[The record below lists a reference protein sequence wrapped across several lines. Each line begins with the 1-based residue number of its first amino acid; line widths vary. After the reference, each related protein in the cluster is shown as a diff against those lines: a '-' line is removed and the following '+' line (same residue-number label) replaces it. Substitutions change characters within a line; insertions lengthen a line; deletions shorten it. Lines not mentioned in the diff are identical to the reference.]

1 MLPMPT
7 LTLAYTMAKR
17 RFAIPTRKTVPRHE
31 YAPPPRRAFRANV
44 VALSALSILAIIAVI
59 SLGAPLLAPYD
70 PLAVSPAQQFL
81 PPSWE
86 HPAGTDLFGRD
97 VATRVLYGGRLS
109 LGIGMLAVPLA
120 AIPGT
125 FLGLIAGYYGKRVDR
140 LVSWAVDVM
149 LAFPSILL
157 ALTLM
162 AVLGTGAA
170 NVVLAVGIAGIPQY
184 ARLVRG
190 QVLVTRRLP
199 YIRAAQ
205 TVGCTNIRIVLR
217 HILPNVLGPIIVLA
231 TLDVGWA
238 ILNASA
244 LSFLG
249 LGVQPPTPEWGA
261 MLNEGR
267 GYLRD
272 APWVTA
278 APGLAIALAVLSVNL
293 LGDALH
299 DSLNPRRRAR
309 Q

>member
-1 MLPMPT
+1 
-7 LTLAYTMAKR
+7 MARR

-31 YAPPPRRAFRANV
+31 YAPAPRRRLAANPA
-44 VALSALSILAIIAVI
+44 ALAALFFLFAIAVA
-59 SLGAPLLAPYD
+59 SLAAPLLSPYD
-70 PLAVSPAQQFL
+70 PIAIDPAQQFL
-81 PPSWE
+81 PPSRE

-97 VATRVLYGGRLS
+97 VATRVLYGGRYS
-109 LGIGMLAVPLA
+109 LGIGLLAVIMA
-120 AIPGT
+120 VIPGT
-125 FLGLIAGYYGKRVDR
+125 ALGLLAGYYGKRVDTFISW
-140 LVSWAVDVM
+140 LVNVM

-157 ALTLM
+157 ALTLI

-190 QVLVTRRLP
+190 QVLADRRQP
-199 YIRAAQ
+199 YVRAAW
-205 TVGCTNIRIVLR
+205 TVGCTHTRILLR
-217 HILPNVLGPIIVLA
+217 HILPNILGPLVVLA

-238 ILNASA
+238 MLNASA

-278 APGLAIALAVLSVNL
+278 APGLMIALTVLCVNL
-293 LGDALH
+293 LGDALRDNLDPRH
-299 DSLNPRRRAR
+299 RNPR
-309 Q
+309 

>member
-1 MLPMPT
+1 
-7 LTLAYTMAKR
+7 MAKR

-31 YAPPPRRAFRANV
+31 YAPPPRRRLAANPA
-44 VALSALSILAIIAVI
+44 ALAAIIVLLAIAAT
-59 SLGAPLLAPYD
+59 SLAAPLLSPHD
-70 PLAVSPAQQFL
+70 PLAMEPARQFL

-86 HPAGTDLFGRD
+86 HAAGTDLFGRD
-97 VATRVLYGGRLS
+97 VATRVLYGGRFS
-109 LGIGMLAVPLA
+109 LGIGLLAVVIA

-125 FLGLIAGYYGKRVDR
+125 ALGLLGGYYGKRVDTF
-140 LVSWAVDVM
+140 VSWLVDVM

-157 ALTLM
+157 ALALI

-190 QVLVTRRLP
+190 QVLTVRRQP
-199 YIRAAQ
+199 YIRAAW
-205 TVGCTNIRIVLR
+205 TVGCTHSRILVR
-217 HILPNVLGPIIVLA
+217 HILPNILGPLIVLA
-231 TLDVGWA
+231 TLDIGWA

-272 APWVTA
+272 APWVTT
-278 APGLAIALAVLSVNL
+278 APGLAIALTVLGVNL
-293 LGDALH
+293 LGDALR
-299 DSLNPRRRAR
+299 DTLDPRQRTQR
-309 Q
+309 

>member
-1 MLPMPT
+1 MPIST
-7 LTLAYTMAKR
+7 RAFTMARR

-31 YAPPPRRAFRANV
+31 YAPPPRRRLKANPAAM
-44 VALSALSILAIIAVI
+44 VALTLLVTITAACLA
-59 SLGAPLLAPYD
+59 APLLSPHD
-70 PLAVSPAQQFL
+70 PLEVSPTHQFL

-109 LGIGMLAVPLA
+109 LSIGVLAVFIA
-120 AIPGT
+120 AAPGT
-125 FLGLIAGYYGKRVDR
+125 LLGLLAGYYGKWVDR
-140 LVSWAVDVM
+140 LVSWVVDVM

-157 ALTLM
+157 ALALI
-162 AVLGTGAA
+162 AVLGTGGF

-190 QVLVTRRLP
+190 QVLSARRQA
-199 YIRAAQ
+199 YVRAAW
-205 TVGCTNIRIVLR
+205 TVGCTNARIILR
-217 HILPNVLGPIIVLA
+217 HILPNILGPLIVLA

-278 APGLAIALAVLSVNL
+278 APGLAIALTVLSVNL
-293 LGDALH
+293 LGDALR
-299 DSLNPRRRAR
+299 DSLDPRLRRRS
-309 Q
+309 

>member
-1 MLPMPT
+1 
-7 LTLAYTMAKR
+7 MAKR

-31 YAPPPRRAFRANV
+31 YAPRPHRRLVTNPAALAALFFLLV
-44 VALSALSILAIIAVI
+44 VALASLA
-59 SLGAPLLAPYD
+59 APLLSPYD
-70 PLAVSPAQQFL
+70 PVAMAPDQQFL
-81 PPSWE
+81 PPSRE

-109 LGIGMLAVPLA
+109 LGIGVLAVIIA

-125 FLGLIAGYYGKRVDR
+125 ILGLLAGYYGQRVDR
-140 LVSWAVDVM
+140 LISWLVDVM
-149 LAFPSILL
+149 LAFPSVLL
-157 ALTLM
+157 ALALI

-190 QVLVTRRLP
+190 QVLAARRQP
-199 YIRAAQ
+199 YVRAAW
-205 TVGCTNIRIVLR
+205 TVGCTHTRILLR
-217 HILPNVLGPIIVLA
+217 HILPNILGPLVVLA

-244 LSFLG
+244 LNFLG

-272 APWVTA
+272 APWVTT
-278 APGLAIALAVLSVNL
+278 APGFAIALTVLSINL
-293 LGDALH
+293 LGDALR
-299 DSLNPRRRAR
+299 DNLDPRHRSRS
-309 Q
+309 